1 MKTAILALCA
11 SSASAFVNI
20 PKLQSLKTVVRA
32 EDDEAEAAPSPAP
45 APARPPASVATR
57 QRPPEPPPPT

>member
-20 PKLQSLKTVVRA
+20 PKLQSLKERKTQKSRESLA
-32 EDDEAEAAPSPAP
+32 EEACGLLKKN
-45 APARPPASVATR
+45 VLKTR
-57 QRPPEPPPPT
+57 S